1 MSILFVYNFFEWVVR
16 LAMVP
21 IILRR
26 RFNPST
32 ALAWLSV
39 IFFIPLLG
47 LVVYLFIGENRL
59 ARRRMRLHKRFVSSL
74 GDHPHEKDLHEQIVK
89 PPADPTWTPIILQ
102 AQRLTGMPIFGGN
115 HVELLADSVEMID
128 RLIADIDS
136 AQHHVHLL
144 FYIFH
149 NDATGHHVADALT
162 RAAARGVT
170 CRVLADAAG
179 SRHFFARKGLARQ
192 LRDAGVEAH
201 RMLPA
206 APLRR
211 KLARLDL
218 RNHRKLAIIDGHA
231 AFTGSQ
237 NIVDPDYGHRKAGHW
252 IDLTGRFM
260 GPIVGQLQ
268 TVFLDDW
275 EFETRSKIDSPHL
288 FPPVEARGQ
297 IAAQAVPTGPTQESV
312 SLLRV
317 IVAAINTARERV
329 VITSPYLVPD
339 EPTLLALSM
348 AADRGVRVE
357 LVVPRYSDHPLV
369 SAAGRAYF
377 DRLLSS
383 GVHLYQ
389 HDGGMLHAKTM
400 TVDNVL
406 ALLGSSNLDIRS
418 FYLNFELNV
427 LLYGPEVTRQLRQ
440 AQMQYIAEA
449 SCVDRYLWRQR
460 PAARQILDDAAALLS
475 PLL

>member
-1 MSILFVYNFFEWVVR
+1 MSILFVYNFLEWIVR

-26 RFNPST
+26 RYDSST

-39 IFFIPLLG
+39 IFFIPFVG
-47 LVVYLFIGENRL
+47 LVAYLFIGENRL
-59 ARRRMRLHKRFVSSL
+59 ARRRLRLHKRFLRSIRSPKQA
-74 GDHPHEKDLHEQIVK
+74 PHLHEQIVR
-89 PPADPTWTPIILQ
+89 PTADPAWTPVILQ
-102 AQRLTGMPIFGGN
+102 AQRITGMPIIGGN
-115 HVELLADSVEMID
+115 HVELLPDSVEMIN
-128 RLIADIDS
+128 RLVADIDR

-144 FYIFH
+144 FYIFRT
-149 NDATGHHVADALT
+149 DQTGQRVADALT
-162 RAAARGVT
+162 RAAGRGVT

-179 SRHFFARKGLARQ
+179 SRDFFSRKGLARS
-192 LRDAGVEAH
+192 LRSQGVEVL

-206 APLRR
+206 ALLRR

-218 RNHRKLAIIDGHA
+218 RNHRKLAVIDGA
-231 AFTGSQ
+231 TAYTGSQ
-237 NIVDPDYGHRKAGHW
+237 NIVDAAYGHRKAGHW
-252 IDLTGRFM
+252 IDLTGRFI

-275 EFETRSKIDSPHL
+275 EFETRCKIDSPHL
-288 FPPVEARGQ
+288 FPPVEARGD
-297 IAAQAVPTGPTQESV
+297 IAAQAVPTGPTQQSV
-312 SLLRV
+312 ELIRV
-317 IVAAINTARERV
+317 IVAAINAARNRI

-357 LVVPRYSDHPLV
+357 LVVPRHSDHPLV

-377 DRLLSS
+377 GRLLSA
-383 GVHLYQ
+383 GVHIYQ

-400 TVDNVL
+400 TVDDAF

-427 LLYGPEVTRQLRQ
+427 LLYGPAITRQLRD
-440 AQMQYIAEA
+440 AQMNYVAEA
-449 SCVDRYLWRQR
+449 SCVDPYLWQQR
-460 PAARQILDDAAALLS
+460 SAGKQFVENAAALLS